1 MDDRGPKG
9 LTDDDRALWI
19 SETRDVSRKG
29 AADKD
34 AAEPELA
41 SSEQDSASAGPVRKS
56 ATQEGRRRGSRRT
69 RRSLISD
76 ADMEAWR
83 AETED
88 LPGNPDAGKGSDLPL
103 PEGEDSRS
111 AAKGQPRT
119 RGLQGRPTPLPDQ
132 FDRKL
137 YARLAK
143 GQQKVEATLDLHG
156 LTEKRA
162 ELRLTTFVKTA
173 HRRGVRNLLVI
184 TGKGNRS
191 GLDEF
196 NRPKGGVL
204 RRRVPDLLARPPL
217 SHLVQSFSESHERHG
232 GKGALYV
239 RLRRQRH
246 KTVPS

>member
-1 MDDRGPKG
+1 MDDGGPKG

-29 AADKD
+29 AT
-34 AAEPELA
+34 EPKPA
-41 SSEQDSASAGPVRKS
+41 SSEQDAASAGSVRES
-56 ATQEGRRRGSRRT
+56 AAQEGRSRRGRRT
-69 RRSLISD
+69 RKSLISD

-88 LPGNPDAGKGSDLPL
+88 LPGNPDSGNGSGPPL
-103 PEGEDSRS
+103 PESGDSRS
-111 AAKGQPRT
+111 AAKGQPGT
-119 RGLQGRPTPLPDQ
+119 RGRQGSPTPLPDR

-137 YARLAK
+137 YTRLAK

-156 LTEKRA
+156 LTELRA
-162 ELRLTTFVKTA
+162 ELRLTTFVQTA
-173 HRRGVRNLLVI
+173 HGRGARNLLVI

-204 RRRVPDLLARPPL
+204 RRRVPELLARPPL

-232 GKGALYV
+232 GKGALYI

-246 KTVPS
+246 KTVPP

>member
-1 MDDRGPKG
+1 MDDGGPKG

-29 AADKD
+29 AT
-34 AAEPELA
+34 EPQPA
-41 SSEQDSASAGPVRKS
+41 SSEQNAAGTESVRKS
-56 ATQEGRRRGSRRT
+56 ATQEGWSREGRRT
-69 RRSLISD
+69 GRNLISD

-88 LPGNPDAGKGSDLPL
+88 LPGNPDSGKRSSPAL
-103 PEGEDSRS
+103 PENRESRS
-111 AAKGQPRT
+111 AAKRQPRT
-119 RGLQGRPTPLPDQ
+119 RCLQDEPLPLPDR

-162 ELRLTTFVKTA
+162 ELRLTTFVQTA
-173 HRRGVRNLLVI
+173 HGRGVRNLLVI

-196 NRPKGGVL
+196 NRPRGGVL
-204 RRRVPDLLARPPL
+204 RRRVPDLLSRPPL

-232 GKGALYV
+232 GKGALYI

-246 KTVPS
+246 KTVPP

>member
-29 AADKD
+29 ATEKG
-34 AAEPELA
+34 AAEPKPA
-41 SSEQDSASAGPVRKS
+41 SGDQDAANAGSVRKP
-56 ATQEGRRRGSRRT
+56 AMQGGRSRRGRRT
-69 RRSLISD
+69 RRGLISD

-88 LPGNPDAGKGSDLPL
+88 LPGNPDSGKGSGMPL
-103 PEGEDSRS
+103 PESEDSRS

-119 RGLQGRPTPLPDQ
+119 RGPQGRPTPLPDR

-137 YARLAK
+137 YARLAR

-162 ELRLTTFVKTA
+162 ELRLTTFVQTA
-173 HRRGVRNLLVI
+173 HGRGVRNLLVI

-196 NRPKGGVL
+196 DRPKGGVL

>member
-1 MDDRGPKG
+1 MDDGGPKG

-19 SETRDVSRKG
+19 SETRDVARKG
-29 AADKD
+29 AT
-34 AAEPELA
+34 EPQPA
-41 SSEQDSASAGPVRKS
+41 SSEQNAASAESVRKS
-56 ATQEGRRRGSRRT
+56 ATQEGRSREGRRT
-69 RRSLISD
+69 ARNLISA

-88 LPGNPDAGKGSDLPL
+88 LPPGNPDSGKGSGPSL
-103 PEGEDSRS
+103 PESRDSRS
-111 AAKGQPRT
+111 AAKGQPKT
-119 RGLQGRPTPLPDQ
+119 RGLHGTPTPLPDR

-137 YARLAK
+137 YARLAR

-162 ELRLTTFVKTA
+162 ELRLTTFVQTA
-173 HRRGVRNLLVI
+173 HGRGVRNLLVI

-204 RRRVPDLLARPPL
+204 RRRVPDLLSRPPL

-246 KTVPS
+246 ETVPP